1 MRARFLLILP
11 LLAACTPQEEPT
23 GAEDFAAFCSGCH
36 GATGVGDGPMASGLE
51 ARPADLTGL
60 SARNGGEFPKL
71 RVMAKIWGYTGGP
84 AVPVKKVM
92 RQAQKPGVAFR
103 HQGAEVLRI
112 IAQKAREGR
121 LIDRFGHCGLVKG
134 QIVGPKP
141 APFRLVSLP
150 QGAYLVGH
158 RVSLKFPVT
167 LAAKVRLG
175 NGPEIVRIA
184 SGRTGPGIAD
194 RA

>member
-71 RVMAKIWGYTGGP
+71 RVMAKIWGYTGGRDGA
-84 AVPVKKVM
+84 AVMPNFGPLLDSPLV
-92 RQAQKPGVAFR
+92 PYDSGD
-103 HQGAEVLRI
+103 G
-112 IAQKAREGR
+112 RETPTP
-121 LIDRFGHCGLVKG
+121 L
-134 QIVGPKP
+134 
-141 APFRLVSLP
+141 RLV
-150 QGAYLVGH
+150 Q
-158 RVSLKFPVT
+158 
-167 LAAKVRLG
+167 LAEYVEGLQ
-175 NGPEIVRIA
+175 E
-184 SGRTGPGIAD
+184 
-194 RA
+194 